1 MTRQTGVSE
10 IVAWVAGEP
19 LPASQV
25 AERLAALCTGPHA
38 GLLPQGGQEFR
49 QLRRWIGQLVVAEV
63 VCEVAVQQAGLAPA
77 EVPLPLDEIAVV
89 ELGSLAAAVL
99 DTSPY
104 ARGVYQHL
112 LDGCDV
118 SEADTE
124 DFYRRNRD
132 LFRTSEALASG
143 SDGTRPYKSVRRRI
157 QTRLRE
163 AAARRR
169 FLRWLDAQTTALV
182 KLCPGWE
189 HPGDPSQPDNTHRH

>member
-1 MTRQTGVSE
+1 V
-10 IVAWVAGEP
+10 
-19 LPASQV
+19 PASLV
-25 AERLAALCTGPHA
+25 AERLAALCTGPRA
-38 GLLPQGGQEFR
+38 GLLPQGGREFR
-49 QLRRWIGQLVVAEV
+49 QLRRWIGQLVVAEA
-63 VCEVAVQQAGLAPA
+63 VCGAAADRAGLAPA
-77 EVPLPLDEIAVV
+77 ELPLPLDEIAVA

-112 LDGCDV
+112 LEDCDV
-118 SEADTE
+118 SESESE

-132 LFRTSEALASG
+132 LFRTPEALAFG
-143 SDGTRPYKSVRRRI
+143 GDGTRPYESVRRRI

-169 FLRWLDAQTTALV
+169 FLRWLDAQTTELV
-182 KLCPGWE
+182 ELCPGWE